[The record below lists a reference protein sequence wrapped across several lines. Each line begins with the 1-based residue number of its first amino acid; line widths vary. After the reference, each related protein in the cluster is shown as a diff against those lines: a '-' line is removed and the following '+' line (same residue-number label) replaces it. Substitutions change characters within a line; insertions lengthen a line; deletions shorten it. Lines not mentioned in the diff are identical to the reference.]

1 MNERKCVQKKKYF
14 LAYSTYHKTPIHVDF
29 FTKRKRSQYEITEPS
44 SYKLYKNVTK
54 DTTLSQN
61 EYVTLSVR
69 AGEDVWLRNQA

>member
-1 MNERKCVQKKKYF
+1 MCTEKKNIF
-14 LAYSTYHKTPIHVDF
+14 LRTVHMYHKTPIHVDF